1 MNDPCILVVDDELHT
16 REICVDFLDDTG
28 YLVDSCSNGKE
39 ALSLLSQKN
48 YNILI
53 SDIQMPEMDGIAL
66 LKAAKP
72 LYPDMEVILMTAFG
86 GLSSAVEAVR
96 FGAYD
101 YLTKPLARNFFLN
114 TLRRCQEKID
124 LKMRLR
130 ESQEKLVEQ
139 ERLAAIGTVAAWL
152 SHKMRNSLS
161 VILMC
166 AHYLSEKISGE
177 GKSDFKDVIDAIIDK
192 IRSLEKT
199 TSDLIDYSKSY
210 ELQKVKS
217 SVNDIL
223 ETTIDSVSVQLQIQN
238 VQLVKALDAG
248 LPDISCDPH
257 ILQDAFENLIINAL
271 QAIGEQKNKVLTVQS
286 ALADGPG
293 VKKILIHVK
302 NTGSQIE
309 PGFEEKIFVPF
320 FTTKDSGSGLGLAI
334 VKKVIE
340 QHGGSV
346 RASSGVDQGEP
357 HTTFEIELPGETRDG
372 K

>member
-1 MNDPCILVVDDELHT
+1 MIDTSILVVDDELHT

-28 YLVDSCSNGKE
+28 YRVDSCSNGKE

-48 YNILI
+48 YSILI

-101 YLTKPLARNFFLN
+101 YLTKPLARDFFLN

-124 LKMRLR
+124 LKFRLR
-130 ESQEKLVEQ
+130 ESQQKLVEQ

-166 AHYLSEKISGE
+166 AHYLNEKISGNE
-177 GKSDFKDVIDAIIDK
+177 RSEFKDVIDAIIEK

-210 ELQKVKS
+210 ELQKVKCN
-217 SVNDIL
+217 VNQIL
-223 ETTIDSVSVQLQIQN
+223 TATIDSVSVQFQIQN
-238 VQLVKALDAG
+238 VRLVKALGEG
-248 LPDISCDPH
+248 LPDICCDPH

-271 QAIGEQKNKVLTVQS
+271 QAIGDQQNKVLTVQS
-286 ALADGPG
+286 SVAEASGG
-293 VKKILIHVK
+293 QKIIVRIK

-309 PGFEEKIFVPF
+309 SGFEDKIFVPF

-340 QHGGSV
+340 QHNGAV
-346 RASSGVDQGEP
+346 RASSGIEQGEP
-357 HTTFEIELPGETRDG
+357 VTTFEIELPGEPG
-372 K
+372 SGG